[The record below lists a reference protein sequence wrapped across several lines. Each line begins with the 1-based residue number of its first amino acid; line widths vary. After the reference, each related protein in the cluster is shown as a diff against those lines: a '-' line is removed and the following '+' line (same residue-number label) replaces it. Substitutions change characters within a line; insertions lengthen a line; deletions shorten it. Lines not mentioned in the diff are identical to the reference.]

1 MVGGVVFTQHSHPN
15 IVMACVLE
23 APLTRMFLRAMF
35 LYPFLQL
42 KCERITLLIDDNNL
56 KSLRLVEHVGFER
69 EGCMR
74 RARPGGDVFVYG
86 LLKENCKWV

>member
-35 LYPFLQL
+35 FYPFLQL